1 MRNEEKENR
10 DEIKRRYHYRVL
22 STETLS
28 NLLQGGE
35 LWRSVFLYASEMC
48 QLLTALLKLYS
59 VCRLYAVY
67 IEPIAE
73 YFKCVFFSYSV
84 LLYSVIILW
93 SRLQLYKVLR
103 ILLLSRRSASFSLKR
118 MIYECLNWCI
128 GSAALKNTPFSYFG
142 FYPPVWCTIPMAKS
156 ASGDYSWHLI
166 NTESSCGWRMHQF
179 IQFIR
184 KSYDLP
190 YLGPPLAWCLINH
203 H

>member
-1 MRNEEKENR
+1 M
-10 DEIKRRYHYRVL
+10 
-22 STETLS
+22 
-28 NLLQGGE
+28 
-35 LWRSVFLYASEMC
+35 FLYASEMC

-59 VCRLYAVY
+59 VCRRYAVY

-103 ILLLSRRSASFSLKR
+103 ILLLSWRSASFSLKR
-118 MIYECLNWCI
+118 MIHGCLNWCI
-128 GSAALKNTPFSYFG
+128 GSAALKNTPSSYFG
-142 FYPPVWCTIPMAKS
+142 FYPPVLCTIPMAKS

-190 YLGPPLAWCLINH
+190 YLGPPLA
-203 H
+203 